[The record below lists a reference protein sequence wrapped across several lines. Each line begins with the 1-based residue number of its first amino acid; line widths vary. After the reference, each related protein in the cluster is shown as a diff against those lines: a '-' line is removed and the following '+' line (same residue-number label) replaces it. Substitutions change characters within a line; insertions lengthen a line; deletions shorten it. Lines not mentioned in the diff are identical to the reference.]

1 MGTRI
6 QRGGDEPEFRS
17 SSLRRRLHGCFR
29 VGQIMNLLNLAPELQ
44 EKLLFMPG
52 AASGRDAVTERE
64 MRVVCDVALLERQ
77 RRMPA
82 ARLQFPS
89 Q

>member
-1 MGTRI
+1 LGGITRA
-6 QRGGDEPEFRS
+6 
-17 SSLRRRLHGCFR
+17 R
-29 VGQIMNLLNLAPELQ
+29 VTQIMNLLNLAPEIQ
-44 EKLLFMPG
+44 ERLLFLPG
-52 AASGRDAVTERE
+52 TEKGWDAVTERE
-64 MRVVCDVALLERQ
+64 MRVVCELVEWEGQ

>member
-1 MGTRI
+1 
-6 QRGGDEPEFRS
+6 
-17 SSLRRRLHGCFR
+17 
-29 VGQIMNLLNLAPELQ
+29 MNLLNLAPELQ